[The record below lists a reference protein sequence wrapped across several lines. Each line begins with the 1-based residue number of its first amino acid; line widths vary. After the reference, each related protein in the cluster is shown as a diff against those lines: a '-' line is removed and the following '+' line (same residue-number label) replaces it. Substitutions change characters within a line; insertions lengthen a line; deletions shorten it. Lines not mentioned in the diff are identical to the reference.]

1 VCAVITTVSA
11 YVSLG
16 FSAAALIGSDKSVRT
31 NPMYAFA
38 RSFALAVTCTIVM
51 IGRLSTGLTAMAPTM
66 IIVQSSDAVVGGLT
80 RDRLKAVG
88 PAATAVVNLAALA
101 RFLH

>member
-1 VCAVITTVSA
+1 MMIFLAWALNGPTSRRGASAVGELDTRDGSLLVCAVITTVSA

-66 IIVQSSDAVVGGLT
+66 IIV
-80 RDRLKAVG
+80 
-88 PAATAVVNLAALA
+88 
-101 RFLH
+101 